1 MEKMIIADFKIKKS
15 KDSARIMSEEFTPA
29 DIKQIF
35 PKMPTLKALEA
46 YKRLELIKKQN
57 NQDISLNVSVDSNK
71 YETSPM

>member
-1 MEKMIIADFKIKKS
+1 
-15 KDSARIMSEEFTPA
+15 MSEEFTPA